1 MLSDIIPI
9 NIRFHEVDSLRIVWH
24 GHYLKYF
31 DVGREAFGKKYGIS
45 YMDVFRAGLA
55 TPLIKIS
62 CEYKKAVKYNDKVML
77 QTTFIPTMA
86 AKIVFEF
93 RLFNPDTDEVFATGD
108 STQVFLNAASEPILS
123 SPAFYIEWK
132 KKWGLPS

>member
-31 DVGREAFGKKYGIS
+31 EDGREAFGKKYGIG

-93 RLFNPDTDEVFATGD
+93 RLFNPDTDEVFATGE
-108 STQVFLNAASEPILS
+108 STQVFLNAASELILT
-123 SPAFYIEWK
+123 SPDFYTEWK

>member
-31 DVGREAFGKKYGIS
+31 EDGREAFGKKYGIA

-93 RLFNPDTDEVFATGD
+93 RLFNPDTDEVFATGK
-108 STQVFLNAASEPILS
+108 STQVFLNAASELILT
-123 SPAFYIEWK
+123 SPDFYTEWK
-132 KKWGLPS
+132 KKWRLPS